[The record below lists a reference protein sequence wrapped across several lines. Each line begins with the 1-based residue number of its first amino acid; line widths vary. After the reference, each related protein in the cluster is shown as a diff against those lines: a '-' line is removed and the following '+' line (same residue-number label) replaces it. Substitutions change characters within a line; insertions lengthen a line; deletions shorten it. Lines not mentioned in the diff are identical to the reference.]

1 MQLPLCGP
9 CGVRK
14 DREGLMKCL
23 GYRSKRWRVSW
34 LPPCGP
40 HGPWGSNCSQL
51 GLVPSWGLAEGKIW
65 RPEKAKGHVKEAL
78 LAQAGLRRELSLD
91 SSFSHYCPC
100 SPRSWDYRWIIDG
113 IGPLRCLSCIC
124 STGPPGGANQPTR
137 WQALATSCAE
147 GSPSAVLGP
156 EIKVQGDL

>member
-1 MQLPLCGP
+1 MWLWRDLLTGSSCSSITAAAGALEAQHSSFWLLGLTMQLPLCGP

-40 HGPWGSNCSQL
+40 HGPWESNCSQP
-51 GLVPSWGLAEGKIW
+51 GLVPYWGLAQGKIW

-91 SSFSHYCPC
+91 SSFSHHCPC
-100 SPRSWDYRWIIDG
+100 SPRSWDG
-113 IGPLRCLSCIC
+113 L
-124 STGPPGGANQPTR
+124 
-137 WQALATSCAE
+137 
-147 GSPSAVLGP
+147 
-156 EIKVQGDL
+156 